1 MKDFWYIYGAGG
13 LGLETMDIVAQAIN
27 AGQEKPHE
35 LCFIEDNATRDTVD
49 GFSVCELSRC
59 LPGSRVTIAVG
70 EPSTRIKLMEKA
82 LDAGLVLASAIS
94 PHAFLSPLSE
104 IGAGVTIAPFC
115 SIQAR
120 ARIESNSTVN
130 TMSIIGHDVHVKTGS
145 VISSMVNLGGAVQ
158 CGAHSYV
165 GMGAS
170 VKEGLTI
177 GDWSI
182 ISMGS
187 VVYKDIPDS
196 VIAVG
201 NPARPSRRN
210 EHRKVFK

>member
-1 MKDFWYIYGAGG
+1 M
-13 LGLETMDIVAQAIN
+13 ETMDIVTQAIKV
-27 AGQEKPHE
+27 GQEKPHD
-35 LCFIEDNATRDTVD
+35 LCFIEDNTTRDTVD
-49 GFSVCELSRC
+49 GFAVCDLSQC
-59 LPGSRVTIAVG
+59 VPGSKVTIAVG
-70 EPSTRIKLMEKA
+70 EPSTRITMMEKA
-82 LDAGLVLASAIS
+82 LDAGLVLANAIS
-94 PHAFLSPLSE
+94 PHAFLSPLCE

-120 ARIESNSTVN
+120 AKIEINATVN
-130 TMSIIGHDVHVKTGS
+130 TMSIIGHDVLVKTGA

-158 CGAHSYV
+158 CGAHSYI
-165 GMGAS
+165 GMGTS

-177 GDWSI
+177 GKWSI

-187 VVYKDIPDS
+187 VVYKDIPDA

-210 EHRKVFK
+210 ELRKVFN